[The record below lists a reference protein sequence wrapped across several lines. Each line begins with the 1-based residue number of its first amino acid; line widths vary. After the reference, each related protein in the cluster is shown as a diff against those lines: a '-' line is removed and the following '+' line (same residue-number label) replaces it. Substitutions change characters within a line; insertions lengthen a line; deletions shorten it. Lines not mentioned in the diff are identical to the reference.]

1 MTDAMIGQWPGLAV
15 VSDRPVRLWGRLRE
29 IFSGGR
35 LIKPLTV
42 LCAFCVIVL
51 SGCTLPGHMLPS
63 DVQYGTLHVTPSG
76 AEIGRGAFFARIEE
90 ADVIYLGEQHGN
102 PYHHASQ
109 LEVVRRLVTVGRN
122 PALGFEA
129 LSLPQTSDVMNFV
142 SAGTSHASQT
152 GQVARLRS
160 AIAWDEEDERWRNYG
175 ALLEF
180 ARANK
185 LQVAGID
192 LPRALRQRI
201 TRVGMSGLGV
211 VERRQVPESGFSD
224 VAYETLMHERLND
237 SHCGHAP
244 PNLLSRLYET
254 WVARNDAMAL
264 AISDLVKE
272 QPGRPVVVILG
283 WGHVANNMGVFERVA
298 ARMPGLRQVNVGF
311 RAVPGGNLPA
321 AEMSV
326 LTRGDRSFAPSHQV
340 MWLTP
345 GSPLQAPDPCAGLER
360 RMKAISKE

>member
-1 MTDAMIGQWPGLAV
+1 
-15 VSDRPVRLWGRLRE
+15 
-29 IFSGGR
+29 
-35 LIKPLTV
+35 
-42 LCAFCVIVL
+42 
-51 SGCTLPGHMLPS
+51 
-63 DVQYGTLHVTPSG
+63 
-76 AEIGRGAFFARIEE
+76 
-90 ADVIYLGEQHGN
+90 
-102 PYHHASQ
+102 
-109 LEVVRRLVTVGRN
+109 VTVGRN
-122 PALGFEA
+122 PAIGFEA
-129 LSLPQTSDVMNFV
+129 LSIPQTSDVMNFV
-142 SAGTSHASQT
+142 SAGSAHGSST

-160 AIAWDEEDERWRNYG
+160 AIAWEDEDERWQNYG
-175 ALLEF
+175 PLLEF

-211 VERRQVPESGFSD
+211 VERRQVPDSGFSD
-224 VAYETLMHERLND
+224 AVYETLMHERLNE

-244 PNLLSRLYET
+244 PSLLSRLYET

-264 AISDLVKE
+264 AITDLAKE
-272 QPGRPVVVILG
+272 RPGRPVVVIVG

-298 ARMPGLRQVNVGF
+298 AHMPDLRQVNVGF
-311 RAVPGGNLPA
+311 RAVQRGKVPD

-326 LTRGDRSFAPSHQV
+326 LTRGDRNFAPSHQV

-345 GSPLQAPDPCAGLER
+345 GSPLQAPDPCAGLET